1 MIHTM
6 GNQALASHKLFQ
18 TTPIENYGAL
28 ALAVVYQAALDLHS
42 KNPARAS
49 EAKAW
54 LRHVGNRLVPDVRH
68 PRNPIGSLG
77 SKQLQPSAW
86 HTPELEVLKSSSAKV
101 VAPEIRFE
109 ESISTQIK
117 YCGPEIFLGVRI

>member
-1 MIHTM
+1 LIQSM

-54 LRHVGNRLVPDVRH
+54 LRHEGIGWCQMLGIQETQLVAWEVNSFNLPPGTH
-68 PRNPIGSLG
+68 RN
-77 SKQLQPSAW
+77 W
-86 HTPELEVLKSSSAKV
+86 
-101 VAPEIRFE
+101 R
-109 ESISTQIK
+109 
-117 YCGPEIFLGVRI
+117 Y